1 MYIRNMRD
9 SLQTPGSV
17 CTGRPPWA
25 EGAGT
30 IVAVTDSAHY
40 FSSDPGTPERRR
52 TISVE
57 LAGQDVRVQTANGIF
72 SPEGIDKGT
81 RALLSV
87 VPAPPA
93 EGSFLDVGAGWGPI
107 ALTMALQSPGAQV
120 TAVEVNERSL
130 ALCRDNAAAVGADN
144 VTAVRPED
152 VAEDAGFDLIW
163 SNPPIRIGKPALH
176 ALLERWLPA
185 LNPGGQ
191 AWLVVQKNLGADSLL
206 PWIRQMLE
214 ERAPGEFSAERADT
228 VKGFRILTVSR
239 GG

>member
-1 MYIRNMRD
+1 M
-9 SLQTPGSV
+9 
-17 CTGRPPWA
+17 
-25 EGAGT
+25 
-30 IVAVTDSAHY
+30 VAVTSSAHY
-40 FSSDPGTPERRR
+40 FSADPGTPERRR

-57 LAGQDVRVQTANGIF
+57 LAGRQVRVQTANGVF

-81 RALLSV
+81 GALLSV
-87 VPAPPA
+87 VPQPPA

-107 ALTMALQSPGAQV
+107 ALSMALQSPAATV

-144 VTAVRPED
+144 VTAVRPEE

-176 ALLERWLPA
+176 ALLQRWLPA

-206 PWIRQMLE
+206 PWIRTMLQQ
-214 ERAPGEFSAERADT
+214 RAPSEFTAERADS
-228 VKGFRILTVSR
+228 VKGFRILKVSR
-239 GG
+239 KS